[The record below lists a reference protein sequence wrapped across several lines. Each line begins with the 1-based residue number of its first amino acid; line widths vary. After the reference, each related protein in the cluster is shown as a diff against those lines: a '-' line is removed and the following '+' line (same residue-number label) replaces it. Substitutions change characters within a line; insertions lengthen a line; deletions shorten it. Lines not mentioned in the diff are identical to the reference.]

1 MLARSFLAFSLA
13 GALAAAVTL
22 TPAVARAEDPRS
34 DGSSE
39 SRAAATLFYDA
50 RALMKKG
57 QLNAACAK
65 FEESLRLDHG
75 IGTEFNLADC
85 NERLGKIAT
94 AWSGFQRV
102 AAFARTANQP
112 ERERIARARAN
123 ALEAILPRLVI
134 EVPSPEPALEVKVD
148 GRPVSPDRWGA
159 PLPVDPGMRA
169 IVASAPGREPYRIS
183 ISAARGAVARVTIP
197 RALPAGAVALVPAA
211 PANDAVTS
219 ETTLT
224 SAALSSED
232 VRDPRDPRD
241 PHDPREPAADRGRAQ
256 RTASYVIGGV
266 GLAGVGIAAAFGLDS
281 IAKSDRAS
289 SHCAGDVCDAEG
301 VGLRDDALRSGDVA
315 TVSAVLGG
323 AALAS
328 GIFLLVTAPSAS
340 PGRRAAPATAAP
352 APRRIAAAPFGVAGG
367 GGISLQGTLP

>member
-1 MLARSFLAFSLA
+1 MLARSFLALSLA
-13 GALAAAVTL
+13 GALGAAVTL

-34 DGSSE
+34 DGSAE

-57 QLNAACAK
+57 QLTAACAK

-159 PLPVDPGMRA
+159 PLPVDPGMHA
-169 IVASAPGREPYRIS
+169 IVASAPGREPYRLS

-211 PANDAVTS
+211 AAPAPASDGVTS
-219 ETTLT
+219 ETILT
-224 SAALSSED
+224 SASLSSED
-232 VRDPRDPRD
+232 LRG
-241 PHDPREPAADRGRAQ
+241 PREPEADRGRAQ
-256 RTASYVIGGV
+256 RTAAYVIGGV
-266 GLAGVGIAAAFGLDS
+266 GLAGLGVAAAFGLDS

-301 VGLRDDALRSGDVA
+301 VGLRDDALRSGNVA
-315 TVSAVLGG
+315 TVATVLGG
-323 AALAS
+323 VALAS
-328 GIFLLVTAPSAS
+328 GIVLLVIAPTTS
-340 PGRRAAPATAAP
+340 PDRRAAPAALASP
-352 APRRIAAAPFGVAGG
+352 PRRVAAAPLVVLGG
-367 GGISLQGTLP
+367 GGISFQGAFQ